1 VFLSEAIEDFARYSL
16 GVKGYARKTHIT
28 YQNRQRQFADWLAE
42 HKHLPDIQVHD
53 ITPEL
58 LREFVYHLSGPQGRR
73 DGAPPSGRRGSSA
86 PRLRPRTIR
95 AVMHAVRALFFYLAK
110 IGVIDPKENPAPE
123 VELPKMDAATRLLV
137 SDEDLMRL
145 LEATDRLHSE
155 FRRVRDRAILAVLIY
170 CGVRRQELL
179 DLRVADVN
187 LEDRAL
193 LVQQGKGRRSRVL
206 PLCQEAVPPLMEWL
220 ALRRTFTRCRHD
232 ALFVT
237 DQHQR
242 VGDNTLR
249 HLLEEVK
256 AIAGI
261 RDDPRIKPH
270 SIRHAAATRMLR
282 NGADIK
288 SIQAFLGHSLLQ
300 TTSIYLHGSEQQ
312 VRMVIETVGLARDAE
327 GAADRREEK
336 RSDQR
341 AEFIQRRRATPA
353 R

>member
-1 VFLSEAIEDFARYSL
+1 
-16 GVKGYARKTHIT
+16 
-28 YQNRQRQFADWLAE
+28 
-42 HKHLPDIQVHD
+42 
-53 ITPEL
+53 
-58 LREFVYHLSGPQGRR
+58 
-73 DGAPPSGRRGSSA
+73 
-86 PRLRPRTIR
+86 
-95 AVMHAVRALFFYLAK
+95 
-110 IGVIDPKENPAPE
+110 
-123 VELPKMDAATRLLV
+123 
-137 SDEDLMRL
+137 
-145 LEATDRLHSE
+145 
-155 FRRVRDRAILAVLIY
+155 
-170 CGVRRQELL
+170 LL
-179 DLRVADVN
+179 DLRITDVN

-193 LVQQGKGRRSRVL
+193 LVQQGKGKRSRVI

-220 ALRRTFTRCRHD
+220 ALRRTLTRCRQD

-249 HLLEEVK
+249 HLLEEIK
-256 AIAGI
+256 AIAGM

-300 TTSIYLHGSEQQ
+300 TTSIYLHGSEHQ
-312 VRMVIETVGLARDAE
+312 VRKVIETVGLARDAE

-336 RSDQR
+336 RPDQR
-341 AEFIQRRRATPA
+341 ADFMQRRRATPA

>member
-1 VFLSEAIEDFARYSL
+1 MFLSEAIQDFARYSL
-16 GVKGYARKTHIT
+16 VVKGYARKTHVT
-28 YQNRQRQFADWLAE
+28 YQNRQRQFANWLAE
-42 HKHLPDIQVHD
+42 RKNIPDIQVHD

-58 LREFVYHLSGPQGRR
+58 LREYVYHLSGPDARR
-73 DGAPPSGRRGSSA
+73 DMALSSARSSRSA
-86 PRLRPRTIR
+86 PRHRPRTIR
-95 AVMHAVRALFFYLAK
+95 AAMNAVRALFFYLERV
-110 IGVIDPKENPAPE
+110 GVIDPKENPTVE

-145 LEATDRLHSE
+145 LEATERLHSE
-155 FRRVRDRAILAVLIY
+155 FRRVRDRAILAALIY
-170 CGVRRQELL
+170 CGLRRQELL
-179 DLRVADVN
+179 NLRVSDVN
-187 LEDRAL
+187 IEDRSL
-193 LVQQGKGRRSRVL
+193 LVQRGKGQKSRVI
-206 PLCQEAVPPLMEWL
+206 PLCQEVVPPLLEWM
-220 ALRRTFTRCRHD
+220 AMRRKLTRCQHD
-232 ALFVT
+232 ALFAT

-256 AIAGI
+256 AIAGM

-300 TTSIYLHGSEQQ
+300 TTSIYLHGSEHQ
-312 VRMVIETVGLARDAE
+312 VRKVIDTVGLGLVGE
-327 GAADRREEK
+327 NGATERKDEK
-336 RSDQR
+336 R
-341 AEFIQRRRATPA
+341 AEFIQRRRVRPA